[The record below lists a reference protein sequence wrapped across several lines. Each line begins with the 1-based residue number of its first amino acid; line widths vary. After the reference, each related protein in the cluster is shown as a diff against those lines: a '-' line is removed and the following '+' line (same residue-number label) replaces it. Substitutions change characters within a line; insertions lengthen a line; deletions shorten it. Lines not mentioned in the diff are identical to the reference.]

1 MACLPKKPTR
11 RQHPLSPACQ
21 RQKIPGGSSR
31 PYPDES
37 WTWDDYYDA
46 AVKLTKE
53 DGSQFGT
60 AMNPTNNQDGWMNI
74 VYSMGGKVISD
85 DKTSSGFDDPNTLRA
100 MDYEDMNGI
109 LAEEN

>member
-1 MACLPKKPTR
+1 
-11 RQHPLSPACQ
+11 
-21 RQKIPGGSSR
+21 
-31 PYPDES
+31 
-37 WTWDDYYDA
+37 
-46 AVKLTKE
+46 VKLTKE

>member
-1 MACLPKKPTR
+1 
-11 RQHPLSPACQ
+11 
-21 RQKIPGGSSR
+21 
-31 PYPDES
+31 
-37 WTWDDYYDA
+37 
-46 AVKLTKE
+46 
-53 DGSQFGT
+53 
-60 AMNPTNNQDGWMNI
+60 MNPTNNQDGWMNI